1 MKKILL
7 LATACAFIFAA
18 CDDSSS
24 SPSTDS
30 PDSTSPN
37 SSESID
43 SSGSIDSEKDSPI
56 SSNSIF
62 NNNSG
67 KCPYD
72 ETLVD
77 SRDGKTYKTVKIG
90 EQVWMAEN
98 LNFETTSSW
107 TNDSL
112 DKDGDVYGRYYSHG
126 AALRACPDG
135 WHLPSRDEIRVLSK
149 AAGGE
154 EKAGINLKST
164 SGWDKTEDGKDG
176 NGKDTY
182 CFNAKAGGESDGE
195 EDGAY
200 NVGISAHLWTKDTY
214 NPPPQIDYYTGL
226 PKYEPEEYF
235 ILIVRNDSAWI
246 DRNSVIPARNIR
258 CLKGEPEPEV
268 SAPESSMP
276 IPDSLREQYEQDL
289 RQEQLIKQF
298 DSVQNPEECE
308 AIEGLSE
315 TEIEACKRRFRSLH
329 PEYFYDL

>member
-154 EKAGINLKST
+154 EK
-164 SGWDKTEDGKDG
+164 
-176 NGKDTY
+176 
-182 CFNAKAGGESDGE
+182 
-195 EDGAY
+195 
-200 NVGISAHLWTKDTY
+200 V
-214 NPPPQIDYYTGL
+214 
-226 PKYEPEEYF
+226 
-235 ILIVRNDSAWI
+235 
-246 DRNSVIPARNIR
+246 
-258 CLKGEPEPEV
+258 
-268 SAPESSMP
+268 
-276 IPDSLREQYEQDL
+276 DL
-289 RQEQLIKQF
+289 RL
-298 DSVQNPEECE
+298 
-308 AIEGLSE
+308 G
-315 TEIEACKRRFRSLH
+315 
-329 PEYFYDL
+329 

>member
-1 MKKILL
+1 MKKFLL
-7 LATACAFIFAA
+7 FATACAFIFAA

-24 SPSTDS
+24 SPNTDSTD
-30 PDSTSPN
+30 TNSPN
-37 SSESID
+37 SNS
-43 SSGSIDSEKDSPI
+43 
-56 SSNSIF
+56 SIF
-62 NNNSG
+62 DNISG

-98 LNFETTSSW
+98 LNFESTSSW

-112 DKDGDVYGRYYSHG
+112 DKDGAVYGRYYSHG
-126 AALRACPDG
+126 AALKACPEG
-135 WHLPSRDEIRVLSK
+135 WHLPSREEMRELIN

-154 EKAGINLKST
+154 DKAGINLKST

-200 NVGISAHLWTKDTY
+200 KVGISAHFWTKDTY

-226 PKYEPEEYF
+226 PKYESEEYF
-235 ILIVRNDSAWI
+235 ILKIKNDSAWI

-268 SAPESSMP
+268 SAPESSMS

-289 RQEQLIKQF
+289 RQEQLLKQF
-298 DSVQNPEECE
+298 DSVQSPEECE
-308 AIEGLSE
+308 SIEGISE
-315 TEIEACKRRFRSLH
+315 EEIDMCKKRFRSLH